1 MSDFGVDVEQR
12 DGVAWLV
19 IRNPSRMNA
28 LRLEMWEAI
37 PTIVARLDAD
47 PAVRVCVVRGF
58 GTEAFASGAD
68 ISEFETVR
76 RDGASAAAY
85 EQSTSRAFDALLAFQ
100 KPLVA
105 MIHGFCLGGG
115 MAVAACADLRVGAD
129 DARFSIPAGR
139 LGLGYEF
146 RGIERLVR
154 VLGPSPTAEFFFTAR
169 RYTAE
174 EALRIG
180 LLNQL
185 RPKAELER
193 FTEEYATTIAGN
205 APLTLRAAK
214 RAIAAVSRDP
224 GDRDMATVMGAI
236 RACFES
242 GDYAEGVRAF
252 LEKRA
257 PRFRGA

>member
-1 MSDFGVDVEQR
+1 MSAFGIDVER
-12 DGVAWLV
+12 RGGVAWV
-19 IRNPSRMNA
+19 VVRNPSRMNA
-28 LRLEMWEAI
+28 LRVEMWDAI
-37 PTIVARLDAD
+37 PPTMADLAAD
-47 PAVRVCVVRGF
+47 PSVRVAVLRGA

-76 RDGASAAAY
+76 RDGPSAAAY
-85 EQSTSRAFDALLAFQ
+85 ERTTSRAFDALLAFE

-115 MAVAACADLRVGAD
+115 LAVAACADLRIGAE
-129 DARFSIPAGR
+129 DARFSVPAAR

-146 RGIERLVR
+146 RGVERLVQ
-154 VLGPSPTAEFFFTAR
+154 VLGPSTAAELFFTAR

-185 RPKAELER
+185 VAKADLER
-193 FTEEYATTIAGN
+193 YTDEYAGAIAAN

-214 RAIAAVSRDP
+214 RAIGAAVSAP
-224 GDRDMATVMGAI
+224 EGRDMGAVTRAI
-236 RACFES
+236 GACFDS
-242 GDYAEGVRAF
+242 SDYAEGVRAF